1 MLGTEQRRNL
11 VAVAVRGFCRI
22 RWCRLRAGSVKRWTK
37 YSNVTC
43 VFVQMRMVE
52 GNMWVQKEGPYK
64 SLDELWDGETTGS
77 PDSKKAEE

>member
-1 MLGTEQRRNL
+1 MIHN
-11 VAVAVRGFCRI
+11 I
-22 RWCRLRAGSVKRWTK
+22 M
-37 YSNVTC
+37 C
-43 VFVQMRMVE
+43 VSVQMRMVE

>member
-1 MLGTEQRRNL
+1 MRVGL
-11 VAVAVRGFCRI
+11 VKI
-22 RWCRLRAGSVKRWTK
+22 EYT
-37 YSNVTC
+37 NIMC